1 MMERFFWG
9 RTERGEYDA
18 ADIADVGIAIEI
30 DDVKDLGALVEET
43 QVAEFY
49 LGKIKRKNGENE
61 RTNMCSIES
70 GQQRRY
76 FDCHLHVCH
85 LDMR

>member
-1 MMERFFWG
+1 M
-9 RTERGEYDA
+9 
-18 ADIADVGIAIEI
+18 
-30 DDVKDLGALVEET
+30 DLGALVEET
-43 QVAEFY
+43 QVAEFS